1 MNGRYRKSHEHQ
13 GRVHF
18 QHTEGKFVIRWSP
31 VKGNWL
37 LDWRGLN
44 TDTTCSAVLLEDC
57 RSPHL
62 ATSNWRVFDGKK
74 WVVDTNLKIQNSTEC
89 LSKIESESSNIGEFA
104 AGGMDVE
111 HGI

>member
-1 MNGRYRKSHEHQ
+1 MNGRYRKSHKHQ

-18 QHTEGKFVIRWSP
+18 QHAEGKFVIRWSP

-57 RSPHL
+57 ESPHL
-62 ATSNWRVFDGKK
+62 AKSKWRVFNGKD
-74 WVVDTNLKIQNSTEC
+74 WVIDTNLKIENSTEC
-89 LSKIESESSNIGEFA
+89 LKKTRCLYNGPTSRSTCR
-104 AGGMDVE
+104 
-111 HGI
+111 